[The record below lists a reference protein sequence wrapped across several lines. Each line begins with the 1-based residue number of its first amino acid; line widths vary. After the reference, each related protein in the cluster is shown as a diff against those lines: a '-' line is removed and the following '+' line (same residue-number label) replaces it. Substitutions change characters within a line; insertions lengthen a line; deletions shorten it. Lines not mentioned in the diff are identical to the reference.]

1 VSHLELF
8 VVHRWR
14 SSTGPEGSSP
24 TIEDFVG
31 RSFHP
36 LVSKWIPTQDNR
48 IPGDSELVKA
58 YKVDYLIEQHEIFL
72 ARLWA
77 AVAALDDEHGF
88 SSDVTIALKLLLNPV
103 LDMVRSLR
111 ASSLPKDFCSRAAL
125 PFGSNRLLETSVA
138 IYGREAMIDKLE
150 SDVALMAYRSKD
162 PSPCFLEKKWQL
174 IQQLLELKHSQK
186 EDGMEGVCVEREIFY
201 LIQESF
207 IQLDKV
213 NQLTSGDEIDRSRR
227 ERAAMRLQT
236 LTLYRLESMGV
247 CNATWNCRFFA

>member
-1 VSHLELF
+1 
-8 VVHRWR
+8 
-14 SSTGPEGSSP
+14 
-24 TIEDFVG
+24 
-31 RSFHP
+31 
-36 LVSKWIPTQDNR
+36 
-48 IPGDSELVKA
+48 
-58 YKVDYLIEQHEIFL
+58 
-72 ARLWA
+72 
-77 AVAALDDEHGF
+77 VAALDDEHGF

-162 PSPCFLEKKWQL
+162 PSPCFLEKKWQ
-174 IQQLLELKHSQK
+174 K